1 MNAADVLAVLD
12 RGDPHEVA
20 FSDVL
25 TYHGSRSIAGV
36 AHGFKAMQRAWPLLA
51 GGQPPERYEVHI
63 DSAFGGDGARDA
75 FEMVTRAVTGQRFRF
90 VPEIAPASA
99 PEAPEGR
106 FFFRFRYRDVTVDT
120 TLRDGF
126 VSDEFLERV
135 CRGGTKTR
143 AEEEA
148 VAEMKRAMAAQ
159 VMGLPPDEVYDL
171 TG

>member
-1 MNAADVLAVLD
+1 MDSPDVLVVLD
-12 RGDPHEVA
+12 RGHPHEVSY
-20 FSDVL
+20 SDVL
-25 TYHGSRSIAGV
+25 TYHGQRSIAGV

-51 GGQPPERYEVHI
+51 GGQPPERYELHI

-75 FEMVTRAVTGQRFRF
+75 FEMVTRAVTGERYRF

-106 FFFRFRYRDVTVDT
+106 FFFRFRYRDATVDT
-120 TLRDGF
+120 TLRDGL

-135 CRGGTKTR
+135 CRGAKTR

-148 VAEMKRAMAAQ
+148 VAGMKRAMAAQ
-159 VMGLPPDEVYDL
+159 VMGLPPGEVYEA